1 MPANLTPMYL
11 KAEREYRR
19 AQSVAE
25 QIECLQ
31 LMLQQVPKHKG
42 TDKLQADLKSRLSE
56 ARQQLRQQLNAPK
69 SGPGFRIPRQ
79 GAGQIV
85 IAGGP
90 NCGKSRILKQL
101 TRAEPEVAEF
111 PFTTRV
117 PLPAILECDGVQL
130 QLIDTPP
137 VTPGRL
143 EPWMLNLV
151 RTADAVLLVMDGASD
166 DSPLETAAVL
176 QEFSERKTILTD
188 VSGFDESSFSIV
200 KVSTMLVVTHA
211 GDSDCETRI
220 QLLNDLVPL
229 HIPVVQVE
237 LDEAADN
244 EHLKQQCFSMLRL
257 IRVFTKRPGQ
267 PADLTAPL
275 TIPKDGT
282 VEDLA
287 LQIHEDLAQNLKY
300 ARVWRTVGHEGQT
313 VGREYV
319 LREGD
324 VVELH

>member
-1 MPANLTPMYL
+1 MPANLTPLYH

-19 AQSVAE
+19 AQSVTE

-31 LMLQQVPKHKG
+31 LMLQRVPKHKG

-56 ARQQLRQQLNAPK
+56 ARQQLKQQLNAPK
-69 SGPGFRIPRQ
+69 SGLSFRIPRQ

-101 TRAEPEVAEF
+101 TRAEPEVADF

-117 PLPAILECDGVQL
+117 PLPAMLEYGGVQL

-137 VTPGRL
+137 VTSGRL

-151 RTADAVLLVMDGASD
+151 RTADAVLLVMDGSSD
-166 DSPLETAAVL
+166 DSPQDTAAVI
-176 QEFSERKTILTD
+176 QEFAERKTVLAEI
-188 VSGFDESSFSIV
+188 SGFDESSFAIV
-200 KVSTMLVVTHA
+200 NIAATLVITHA
-211 GDSDCETRI
+211 ADPDSMTRVE
-220 QLLNDLVPL
+220 LLNDVSLIS
-229 HIPVVQVE
+229 IPVAYVE
-237 LDEAADN
+237 LDDDSQMAN
-244 EHLKQQCFSMLRL
+244 LKQQCFRMLRL
-257 IRVFTKRPGQ
+257 IRVFTKRPGET
-267 PADLTAPL
+267 PDLTAPL

-287 LQIHEDLAQNLKY
+287 LQIHEDLAQQLKY
-300 ARVWRTVGHEGQT
+300 ARVWGPGGHDGQT